1 MSKSLHEIAK
11 DYLGEVARAVA
22 KVSDLSDAREEPS
35 NNELY
40 SAIEEAGKAIEDAG
54 SRAKGAIAD
63 SYIWA
68 RREIF
73 S

>member
-1 MSKSLHEIAK
+1 MSKSLHEIAE
-11 DYLGEVARAVA
+11 DYLGEVARAVE
-22 KVSDLSDAREEPS
+22 KVSKLANAREEPS

-40 SAIEEAGKAIEDAG
+40 SAIKEAGQAIEDAG

-63 SYIWA
+63 SYIMA
-68 RREIF
+68 RKEIF

>member
-11 DYLGEVARAVA
+11 DYLGEVADAIA
-22 KVSDLSDAREEPS
+22 EVSKLSDAREEPS

-63 SYIWA
+63 SYIRA
-68 RREIF
+68 RKEIF